1 MKNPARQLQVLL
13 LLLGLV
19 TWTGVTGGHAEAF
32 PEYKVKALFL
42 FNFAKY
48 VDWPEAAFPTPGSPI
63 IIGLIG
69 QDNFKDELNRAVEG
83 KIVNGRAIVVKRV
96 STDPEMNACHILFVS
111 SSEKSRLDEILGKT
125 RHWPVLTVGELAQF
139 LAKGGIVNFTLKDE
153 KIRLEIDLDSARQ
166 AGVRISSKLL
176 SVAEFVKGKTN

>member
-1 MKNPARQLQVLL
+1 MEKQARHLRVLL
-13 LLLGLV
+13 LLLGLA
-19 TWTGVTGGHAEAF
+19 TMGGATSGRAEAL

-48 VDWPEAAFPTPGSPI
+48 VDWPDEAFPTPGSPI

-83 KIVNGRAIVVKRV
+83 KVVNGRPIVVKRV
-96 STDPEMNACHILFVS
+96 STDPEMNGCHILFVS
-111 SSEKSRLDEILGKT
+111 SSEKSRFEEILGKT
-125 RHWPVLTVGELAQF
+125 RHGPVLTVGEQGQF
-139 LAKGGIVNFTLKDE
+139 LAKGGIINFTLKDE

-176 SVAEFVKGKTN
+176 SVAELVKGKTN